1 MKRSKK
7 EIKDEKDWDYYWAN
21 NKSKIIYDII
31 AFFYR
36 IILIRP
42 SLNYHI
48 FKFFKKNSYILHA
61 GCGGGQ
67 VDKFISDKMKI
78 CAFDISRKALES
90 YKKNNSSPYELIQG
104 SVFKTEFEDNKFDG
118 IYNLGV
124 MEHFNLQDI
133 EKILNEFN
141 RILKDDGKIILFWP
155 HKNGISVNFIK
166 ILKFISF
173 KLFKLKLEL
182 HPEEITHVVSRKQ
195 IIKILEKSSFN
206 LIYYYFG
213 FRDLF
218 TQSVVVAQKN
228 IE

>member
-1 MKRSKK
+1 M
-7 EIKDEKDWDYYWAN
+7 
-21 NKSKIIYDII
+21 
-31 AFFYR
+31 
-36 IILIRP
+36 
-42 SLNYHI
+42 SLN
-48 FKFFKKNSYILHA
+48 FLKKSYILHA

-67 VDKFISDKMKI
+67 VDKFISSKMKI
-78 CAFDISRKALES
+78 CAFDISHKALEN
-90 YKKNNSSPYELIQG
+90 YKKNNASPYELIQG
-104 SVFKTEFEDNKFDG
+104 SVFKTILKYKKFDG

-166 ILKFISF
+166 ILKLISF

-213 FRDLF
+213 FSDLF
-218 TQSVVVAQKN
+218 TQSVVVAQKK

>member
-166 ILKFISF
+166 ILKLISF

-206 LIYYYFG
+206 LIYYHFG

-218 TQSVVVAQKN
+218 TQSVVVAQKK

>member
-78 CAFDISRKALES
+78 CAFDISYKALEN
-90 YKKNNSSPYELIQG
+90 YKKNNASPYEIIQG
-104 SVFKTEFEDNKFDG
+104 SVFKTDFDDNKFDG

-155 HKNGISVNFIK
+155 HKKGISVNFIK
-166 ILKFISF
+166 LLKLISL

-182 HPEEITHVVSRKQ
+182 HPEEITYVASRKQ
-195 IIKILEKSSFN
+195 LIKILKKSNLN

-218 TQSVVVAQKN
+218 TQSVVVAQKK
-228 IE
+228 ID